1 MEIRPSL
8 VIYEIRGGLLKHKKS
23 PKHKPRVCA
32 PSLTLITP
40 PSLASATANLDLR
53 SFFTIDFV
61 RNFFRL
67 LPIWRIE
74 KRSAGHCRGFSSHL
88 NISQRYIY
96 IIAMPFPLPT
106 FPSMISVV
114 AATASAVPSNAEK
127 ALSFTILATLS
138 ADDKL
143 EASLSGSLLDP
154 LILKMTKQRKR
165 ML

>member
-96 IIAMPFPLPT
+96 HCNAIPT
-106 FPSMISVV
+106 TYLSLHDICCGRNSISR
-114 AATASAVPSNAEK
+114 TLKRRE
-127 ALSFTILATLS
+127 SFKFHHTSYLVC
-138 ADDKL
+138 
-143 EASLSGSLLDP
+143 
-154 LILKMTKQRKR
+154 R
-165 ML
+165 